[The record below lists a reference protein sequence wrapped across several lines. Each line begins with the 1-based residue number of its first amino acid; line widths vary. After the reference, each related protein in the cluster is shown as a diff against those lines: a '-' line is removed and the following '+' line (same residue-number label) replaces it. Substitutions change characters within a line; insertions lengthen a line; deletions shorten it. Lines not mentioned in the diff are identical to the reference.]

1 MMVKKLFPILCN
13 RGMRVILYKLYFL
26 FPQFFFSTKQMSFP
40 SLYFSTIPTK
50 HKWRKLKSLLSSYF
64 SIIYLS
70 SILPLLRFLIPIS
83 CLSPFVFLPL
93 IVLTTL
99 NICITWLELHFGK
112 QNVSDIVDHS
122 IFSDY
127 TCSIGHS
134 KIYSN
139 YLFIYFCK
147 KRKKKEKKKRKEV
160 RKQALQIAMPLTFT
174 TSHLPCS
181 SLFIVKH
188 FPPISIFIY
197 QKKQKNWKFW
207 STVGSLVAFTSFFDQ
222 RFFFFPKF
230 SSFHRF
236 LYI

>member
-1 MMVKKLFPILCN
+1 
-13 RGMRVILYKLYFL
+13 
-26 FPQFFFSTKQMSFP
+26 MSFP

-50 HKWRKLKSLLSSYF
+50 HKWRKLKSILSSYF
-64 SIIYLS
+64 SILYLS

-99 NICITWLELHFGK
+99 NICITWLKLHFGK
-112 QNVSDIVDHS
+112 QNVSNIVDHS

-147 KRKKKEKKKRKEV
+147 KRKKKKRKKEKKRSP
-160 RKQALQIAMPLTFT
+160 QTGFANCNAFNFYYITFALFFLIHCQTFFPLYQYSYTKKKK
-174 TSHLPCS
+174 HL
-181 SLFIVKH
+181 L
-188 FPPISIFIY
+188 
-197 QKKQKNWKFW
+197 KKIPKKKKWKFIW
-207 STVGSLVAFTSFFDQ
+207 H
-222 RFFFFPKF
+222 PK
-230 SSFHRF
+230 SW
-236 LYI
+236 